1 MKMKLMGVS
10 SLALSAALFAGVA
23 QAADTSDGTV
33 AEVIVT
39 GTRVSGI
46 KAADSAA
53 PIEMVGA
60 EALKRSGSPDLVQ
73 ALNQTV
79 PSLNIQAF
87 GFDTAAL
94 TVSAALRGLNPNDTL
109 VLVNGKRRHTTA
121 NLSVDSGSP
130 YSGSATTDLSWIPMG
145 SVDHIEVLTDGAA
158 AQYGSDA
165 IAGVVNIILKNSDH
179 GGTFSATAGQY
190 YEGDGETGALSLN
203 KGYAIGD
210 KGFLNVTL
218 EEKYHNFSQQG
229 GVDVRYYNPN
239 GTQVSGL
246 NPVTA
251 AGANAAPNSPNV
263 NHIIGD
269 PRSNLYNAYFN
280 AGYEINSTLSLYA
293 NGNYGQRVSA
303 GYENYRPGTKVS
315 GTTSGGTQ
323 YYPLPNGFNPLE
335 AFDETD
341 YSITV
346 GAKGQAFGW
355 DYDIST
361 AYGKDSDTVYS
372 KDTANPLLFSV
383 LAAASSTQIAPQTNF
398 FDGSFSNSEWSASLD
413 LDRTFNVGLA
423 SPLNVALGV
432 SDRKDTFGIGA
443 GEPGSYVYGG
453 ASAFSG
459 YLPQDAGNH
468 SRTSYAFYGDL
479 AVDPIKNLTTDLAA
493 RFEHFSDFGDATVGK
508 LTSRYNFS
516 PAFGVR
522 GTISTGFRA
531 PTLAEEFYSG
541 TNVGPTTAFVQLPPN
556 SSQAAA
562 AGIPA
567 LKPETSHN
575 YSIGFVAH
583 PMNKVQITLDAYE
596 IEMHNRI
603 LGSGS
608 IVGCEGSTSCTT
620 IVSQGVLNAIK
631 ARGITLNTAD
641 LTYAGINIF
650 ENGANTRTDGV
661 ELTGNYSS
669 DFGDFGH
676 VDWTAAFN
684 YNSTKITHEGVL
696 PPSVQAPS
704 FGQVAIFNA
713 GVESAL
719 VTETPKEKLVLTA
732 LWTHG
737 PWSVNLNEVVY
748 GTTTGAFLNQYY
760 GSGGAGVGS
769 RLYTV
774 KTPVTGITNVDV
786 TYKVNSAI
794 KVTGGAMNLFDTK
807 PPSVPSALL
816 TAVNSAYAIPVDGS
830 HVANAPIQY
839 SPYGING
846 GYYYAR
852 VTFSF

>member
-1 MKMKLMGVS
+1 MKKFAGASTLV
-10 SLALSAALFAGVA
+10 LAAALIGGAA
-23 QAADTSDGTV
+23 QAADDSTAQV

-39 GTRVSGI
+39 GTRVTGI

-53 PIEMVGA
+53 PIEMVSS
-60 EALKRSGSPDLVQ
+60 EALKRSGTPDLVQ

-79 PSLNIQAF
+79 PSLNIQSF

-109 VLVNGKRRHTTA
+109 VLVDGKRRHTTA

-145 SVDHIEVLTDGAA
+145 SVEHIEVLTDGAA

-165 IAGVVNIILKNSDH
+165 IAGVVNIITKKADH
-179 GGTFSATAGQY
+179 GGTFSATGGQY

-203 KGYAIGD
+203 KGFALGE
-210 KGFLNVTL
+210 KGYLNVTL

-229 GVDVRYYNPN
+229 GVDVRYFNPN
-239 GTQVSGL
+239 GTERTGL

-251 AGANAAPNSPNV
+251 AGALVAPNSPNV

-269 PRSNLYNAYFN
+269 PRSNLYNAFFT
-280 AGYEINSTLSLYA
+280 AGYEVNSDLSVYA
-293 NGNYGQRVSA
+293 NGNYGQRASA
-303 GYENYRPGTKVS
+303 GYENYRPGNKV
-315 GTTSGGTQ
+315 TAVTSGGTT

-341 YSITV
+341 YQITV

-355 DYDIST
+355 DFDLST
-361 AYGKDSDTVYS
+361 AYGKDSDQVYS
-372 KDTANPLLFSV
+372 KDTANPLQFDV
-383 LAAASSTQIAPQTNF
+383 LAAASATPITPQTNF
-398 FDGSFSNSEWSASLD
+398 YDGSFFNSEWSASLD
-413 LDRTFNVGLA
+413 VDHTFNVGLA

-432 SDRKDTFGIGA
+432 TDRKDTFGIGA
-443 GEPGSYVYGG
+443 GEPSSYVYGG

-468 SRTSYAFYGDL
+468 SRTNYAAYADL
-479 AVDPIKNLTTDLAA
+479 AVDPIKNLHTDLAG
-493 RFEHFSDFGDATVGK
+493 RYEHFSDFGDATVGK
-508 LTSRYNFS
+508 LTARYDVS
-516 PAFGVR
+516 PAFGIR
-522 GTISTGFRA
+522 GTVSTGFRA
-531 PTLAEEFYSG
+531 PTLAEEYYSG

-575 YSIGFVAH
+575 YSLGFVAH
-583 PMNKVQITLDAYE
+583 VLDKVQITVDAYE
-596 IEMHNRI
+596 IDMHNRI

-608 IVGCEGSTSCTT
+608 IVGCEGATSCTT
-620 IVSQGVLNAIK
+620 VVSQGVLNAIA
-631 ARGITLNTAD
+631 ARGITLNKND

-661 ELTGNYSS
+661 EFTSNYAS
-669 DFGDFGH
+669 DFGDYGH

-696 PPSVQAPS
+696 PPSVQAPA
-704 FGQVAIFNA
+704 FGQVNIFNV

-719 VTETPKEKLVLTA
+719 VTETPKEKAILTA
-732 LWTHG
+732 LWSKG
-737 PWSVNLNEVVY
+737 PWSVNVNEVVY
-748 GTTTGAFLNQYY
+748 GPTTGNFINQYSGN
-760 GSGGAGVGS
+760 GSYVA
-769 RLYTV
+769 V
-774 KTPVTGITNVDV
+774 KSAVTGITNLDV
-786 TYKVNSAI
+786 TYKVTKDI
-794 KVTGGAMNLFDTK
+794 KLSGGAVNLFDKK
-807 PPSVPSALL
+807 PDKVPEFLSGG
-816 TAVNSAYAIPVDGS
+816 NMIPIDGS
-830 HVANAPIQY
+830 HVANAPVQY

-846 GYYYAR
+846 GYYYGR